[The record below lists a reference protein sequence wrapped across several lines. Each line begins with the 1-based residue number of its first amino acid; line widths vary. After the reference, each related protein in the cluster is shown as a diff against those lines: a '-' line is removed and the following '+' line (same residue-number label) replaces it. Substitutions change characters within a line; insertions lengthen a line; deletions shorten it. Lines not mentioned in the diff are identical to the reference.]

1 MIYLIQ
7 DYWIDQ
13 IIVWL
18 DLVTSCNWYS
28 CGASSQLEVD
38 CRQNT
43 FKLIVQNI
51 QGYYINTNLNAT
63 MNIDERKKKSIF
75 IYKTLINQMT
85 KTDINIDEC
94 YNS

>member
-1 MIYLIQ
+1 MSKI
-7 DYWIDQ
+7 
-13 IIVWL
+13 
-18 DLVTSCNWYS
+18 
-28 CGASSQLEVD
+28 
-38 CRQNT
+38 
-43 FKLIVQNI
+43 F